1 MVVQGSVV
9 PPENN
14 NKTPALFGWHTYLSL
29 AVTAV
34 IFACLAAWVDLG
46 EIWREVSRSDKGLLL
61 LAGIAHYATYPIRGL
76 RWRRVL
82 GHLPL
87 RAGQVKFGLL
97 VFFYNFVDNL
107 VPAKLGDVYGAH
119 LARINCGV
127 RRSAAIGSIV
137 FLRMVDAWI
146 VLGLAAFSS
155 WSLFS
160 AKLPGSVMWAL
171 IGGAIIALAATA
183 ILIVFLLMKKS
194 LPRWIPEKVEQMIQA
209 FQTGMWP
216 RPNEIVPIAILTLII
231 WALETLWILSL
242 TLAFGLDL
250 NPAEV
255 VFLTMVPLLAS
266 AFPLT
271 PSGAGVVELTLF
283 SCLRVVGV
291 AAPIAASVT
300 AVNRF
305 IDYWLHIGLGLIVWA
320 LRHKIGLR
328 SWREVPL
335 EARHVTRKG
344 TRIEDQ
350 GSRDKNKIKGRRLK
364 DVDHVAS
371 VSKA

>member
-1 MVVQGSVV
+1 MGKAL

-14 NKTPALFGWHTYLSL
+14 NKVPALFGWHTYLSL
-29 AVTAV
+29 AVTVV
-34 IFACLAAWVDLG
+34 ILVCLAAWVDLG
-46 EIWREVSRSDKGLLL
+46 EIWREVSRSNKGLLL

-87 RAGQVKFGLL
+87 QAGRMKFGLL

-107 VPAKLGDVYGAH
+107 VPAKMGDVYGAH
-119 LARINCGV
+119 LARINVGV

-146 VLGLAAFSS
+146 VLGLAAFASS
-155 WSLFS
+155 ALFA

-171 IGGAIIALAATA
+171 IGGAIIALAATS
-183 ILIVFLLMKKS
+183 ILIVFMLMRRS
-194 LPRWIPEKVEQMIQA
+194 LPRWIPEKVQQMIEA
-209 FQTGMWP
+209 FHTGMWP
-216 RPNEIVPIAILTLII
+216 RPSELIPIAILTLAV
-231 WALETLWILSL
+231 WVLEMLWILLL
-242 TLAFGLDL
+242 TLAFGIEL

-283 SCLRVVGV
+283 SCLRVIGV
-291 AAPIAASVT
+291 ASPIAASVT

-305 IDYWLHIGLGLIVWA
+305 IDYWLHIGLGLVVWA

-335 EARHVTRKG
+335 EAYGVPHEG
-344 TRIEDQ
+344 TRTEDR
-350 GSRDKNKIKGRRLK
+350 GSKSNSKKRGPGLE

>member
-34 IFACLAAWVDLG
+34 IFVCLAAWVDLG
-46 EIWREVSRSDKGLLL
+46 EIWREVSRSDKSLLL

-87 RAGQVKFGLL
+87 RAGRVKFGLL

-171 IGGAIIALAATA
+171 IGGAIIALAATS

-194 LPRWIPEKVEQMIQA
+194 RPRWIPEKVEQMIQS
-209 FQTGMWP
+209 FHTGMWP
-216 RPNEIVPIAILTLII
+216 RPGEIVPIAILTLIV

-335 EARHVTRKG
+335 EAQHVTRKSK
-344 TRIEDQ
+344 RIEDP
-350 GSRDKNKIKGRRLK
+350 GSREKNKIKDRRLK